1 LASLSIRA
9 TLEVGADGVQ
19 DPLPALRARRTV
31 DGVMPVFPMRLR
43 ELRMSAEER
52 RIERAVRRFK
62 RELRLEAENAPE
74 RRAAD
79 LDARIWRD
87 IGSGFGF
94 SHRR

>member
-1 LASLSIRA
+1 MRA
-9 TLEVGADGVQ
+9 TLDAGADGVQ
-19 DPLPALRARRTV
+19 DPLPVARQGRTV
-31 DGVMPVFPMRLR
+31 NGVMPVFPTRLR

-62 RELRLEAENAPE
+62 RELRLEADNAPE

>member
-1 LASLSIRA
+1 
-9 TLEVGADGVQ
+9 
-19 DPLPALRARRTV
+19 
-31 DGVMPVFPMRLR
+31 
-43 ELRMSAEER
+43 MSAEER

-62 RELRLEAENAPE
+62 RELRLEADNAPE

>member
-1 LASLSIRA
+1 
-9 TLEVGADGVQ
+9 
-19 DPLPALRARRTV
+19 
-31 DGVMPVFPMRLR
+31 
-43 ELRMSAEER
+43 MSSDER

-62 RELRLEAENAPE
+62 RELRLEADNAPE